1 LLFLVVASAHAALQ
15 DEIQV
20 YTDEI
25 NTPGEHGL
33 ELHVNSTPSGIGTPS
48 YPGEVTSLHGL
59 RLTPEFSLGLTRTI
73 EVGLYVPTAYSAGG
87 SVHAPGLKARLKWLP
102 MQPQE
107 FGGFFAGV
115 NFEYSQINQRFA
127 ASPRAGE
134 MRNILGWRND
144 DWLLAI
150 NPIFG
155 FAYSPG
161 VPHTPGLEIA
171 TKVNRKIRDGLSLG
185 WERYNERGPYN
196 QSLPYQQQML
206 VNYVVADFE
215 VRGFDV
221 NLGVGKGQTTASDKW
236 TFKAIIGIPLGD

>member
-1 LLFLVVASAHAALQ
+1 
-15 DEIQV
+15 
-20 YTDEI
+20 
-25 NTPGEHGL
+25 
-33 ELHVNSTPSGIGTPS
+33 
-48 YPGEVTSLHGL
+48 
-59 RLTPEFSLGLTRTI
+59 
-73 EVGLYVPTAYSAGG
+73 
-87 SVHAPGLKARLKWLP
+87 LKARIKWLP
-102 MQPQE
+102 IQPQE
-107 FGGFFAGV
+107 TGGFFAGV
-115 NFEYSQINQRFA
+115 NLEYSQINQRFA

-150 NPIFG
+150 NPIIG

-161 VPHTPGLEIA
+161 VSHTPSLEVA
-171 TKVNRKIRDGLSLG
+171 TKVSRKIRDGLSLG

-215 VRGFDV
+215 VQGFDV

-236 TFKAIIGIPLGD
+236 TLKAIIGIPLGD